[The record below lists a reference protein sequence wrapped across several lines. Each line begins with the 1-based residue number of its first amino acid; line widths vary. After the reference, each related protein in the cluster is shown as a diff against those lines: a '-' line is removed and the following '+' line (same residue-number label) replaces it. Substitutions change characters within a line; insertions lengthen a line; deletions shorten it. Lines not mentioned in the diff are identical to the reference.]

1 MKLLQKKQVKS
12 IDVAT
17 GEQLE
22 TLKNIDYNI

>member
-12 IDVAT
+12 IDVET